1 MAENEM
7 LTDVPLTQIRDFLHH
22 PYLVKDDESMDEL
35 VESIKERGLIQPVII
50 RPVEDGMYEMV
61 SGHRRKRAFEIAGYE
76 KIPARVKEMSRDEAI
91 LSMVDSNL
99 QRETVLPSEKAR
111 AYKMRLDALRR
122 QVGRPTKN
130 NSDPTGPN
138 LTGTRSN
145 TELAAEV
152 KESETQIKRYIR
164 LNYLVPEMLDLVD
177 EGKVAMRPAVEIS
190 YLPEEI
196 QYDLLEAME
205 YNEATPSHDQTMS
218 MTYDV
223 AKNLTA
229 NGFTRTSYKFK
240 NWNTKSD
247 GSGTSYKDKQS
258 VKNLTTTDGATVN
271 LYAQWEYDPVLLVEQ
286 CSVYEGTKSDKTTLF
301 GYTKGNVFD
310 DYVYKSNYPVMGDT
324 IWFNIHFPAEIESYM
339 LVVLDSI
346 LNRITKN
353 RAEGRET
360 YIFIDEIYL
369 LFRHQYTADFLFTL
383 WKRVRKYG
391 AFCTGITQNVDD
403 MMQSHTARTMLAN
416 SEFIIMLNQGSTDRD
431 DLANLLQISDDQ
443 MKHITNVDAG
453 HGLVKVGSDLV
464 PFERK
469 FPKNTQLYK
478 LMTTKMGE

>member
-35 VESIKERGLIQPVII
+35 VDSIKERGLIQPVII
-50 RPVEDGMYEMV
+50 RPVDNGMYEMV
-61 SGHRRKRAFEIAGYE
+61 SGHRRKRAFEIAGYD

-205 YNEATPSHDQTMS
+205 YNEATPSHDQTIRMRKA
-218 MTYDV
+218 YQE
-223 AKNLTA
+223 
-229 NGFTRTSYKFK
+229 G
-240 NWNTKSD
+240 
-247 GSGTSYKDKQS
+247 
-258 VKNLTTTDGATVN
+258 NLTTEVVENIMEEPKPNQKEKSPFRDKRIEGAI
-271 LYAQWEYDPVLLVEQ
+271 P
-286 CSVYEGTKSDKTTLF
+286 
-301 GYTKGNVFD
+301 KGIPKEKYCDFVI
-310 DYVYKSNYPVMGDT
+310 K
-324 IWFNIHFPAEIESYM
+324 AIEFY
-339 LVVLDSI
+339 
-346 LNRITKN
+346 NRYLERVKEN
-353 RAEGRET
+353 RSR
-360 YIFIDEIYL
+360 
-369 LFRHQYTADFLFTL
+369 
-383 WKRVRKYG
+383 
-391 AFCTGITQNVDD
+391 
-403 MMQSHTARTMLAN
+403 
-416 SEFIIMLNQGSTDRD
+416 
-431 DLANLLQISDDQ
+431 
-443 MKHITNVDAG
+443 
-453 HGLVKVGSDLV
+453 
-464 PFERK
+464 
-469 FPKNTQLYK
+469 
-478 LMTTKMGE
+478 